1 MQACAMNNPPANLQN
16 RLQAG
21 DPRAAEEV
29 FHRFSNDLIRLA
41 RERLSSK
48 MHGRVDAED
57 VVQSAYRSFFRTSA
71 AGGYSFE
78 RWREVWLLL
87 VAITMNKLRDQVKRH
102 QAEKRSVALEQH
114 FGSEDS
120 LLGLR
125 AASLAREPSPV
136 EALTLVDEVEQLL
149 RPLEPLE
156 RRMVELRLQGN
167 QLREI
172 ATATQ
177 RSVPT
182 VRRLL
187 DRIKEQLRQRHQD
200 LFAR

>member
-1 MQACAMNNPPANLQN
+1 MEDLPVDLRS
-16 RLQAG
+16 RLRAG

-29 FHRFSNDLIRLA
+29 FHRFSESLIRLA
-41 RERLSSK
+41 RDRLSTK
-48 MHGRVDAED
+48 INGRVDAED
-57 VVQSAYRSFFRTSA
+57 VVQSAYRSFFSTTRE
-71 AGGYSFE
+71 GDYSFE

-120 LLGLR
+120 LLGLQ
-125 AASLAREPSPV
+125 AVNLTREPSPV
-136 EALTLVDEVEQLL
+136 EALTLVDEVQLLL

-156 RRMVELRLQGN
+156 RQMVELRLQGHE
-167 QLREI
+167 LREI
-172 ATATQ
+172 AAATK

-182 VRRLL
+182 VRRVL
-187 DRIKEQLRQRHQD
+187 DRVKEQLRRRHHEH
-200 LFAR
+200 FAR

>member
-1 MQACAMNNPPANLQN
+1 MQDQPVNLQN

-21 DPRAAEEV
+21 DPQAAEEV
-29 FHRFSNDLIRLA
+29 FRRFSDSLIRLA
-41 RERLSSK
+41 RDRLSSK
-48 MHGRVDAED
+48 INGRVDAED
-57 VVQSAYRSFFRTSA
+57 VVQSAYRSFFMTTRD
-71 AGGYSFE
+71 GGYSFE

-102 QAEKRSVALEQH
+102 QAEKRCVALEQH
-114 FGSEDS
+114 FASEDS
-120 LLGLR
+120 LLVLG

-136 EALTLVDEVEQLL
+136 EALTLVDEVKELL
-149 RPLEPLE
+149 RPLDPLE
-156 RRMVELRLQGN
+156 RRMVELRLKGN

-172 ATATQ
+172 AVATE

-187 DRIKEQLRQRHQD
+187 DRVKEQLRERHREYFD
-200 LFAR
+200 R

>member
-1 MQACAMNNPPANLQN
+1 MQDPPVNLN
-16 RLQAG
+16 DRLQAG
-21 DPRAAEEV
+21 DPQAAEEV
-29 FHRFSNDLIRLA
+29 FHRFSESLIRLA
-41 RERLSSK
+41 RQRLSASIA
-48 MHGRVDAED
+48 GRVDAED
-57 VVQSAYRSFFRTSA
+57 VVQSAYRSFFTTTR
-71 AGGYSFE
+71 AGGHAFE

-102 QAEKRSVALEQH
+102 QAAKRSVALEQH

-125 AASLAREPSPV
+125 AAALAREPSPV

-149 RPLEPLE
+149 RPLQPLE

-172 ATATQ
+172 AAATQ

-187 DRIKEQLRQRHQD
+187 DRIKEQLRERHQD
-200 LFAR
+200 LFGR